1 MRTGPARALLLATA
15 LSAAATFAAQ
25 AETWRMSHKMP
36 PESVEGRLFQMFA
49 DAVEEKTGG
58 DVAVEVYPSE
68 QLGSDDAVLEQIQLG
83 TVHVYPEG
91 ISYLQKWVPEI
102 QWVSAPFLFDDREH
116 WVRFMNSGLVEEW
129 LQRIEDEAGIVVIG
143 DSTDF
148 VRGPYRVMASS
159 RDWDTLEE
167 MQGLRLRMHPD
178 ELAAESWR
186 HLGAEVRTLA
196 WTETYES
203 LGRGIVEAVNSP
215 IALVEPMRFHEVA
228 PHIIRHDEYP
238 QGMAFMASA
247 DAWNDLDQETRDQ
260 ILAAYDEV
268 AAESERQM
276 GEIAAESLERMKT
289 EGATYKEIDTSA
301 FVDRMREMY
310 ERMDAEGELP
320 EGFLDAVE
328 AAREPAEG

>member
-1 MRTGPARALLLATA
+1 MAKNMTCLLAGSALLIAMT
-15 LSAAATFAAQ
+15 SAAQ

-36 PESVEGRLFQMFA
+36 PESIEGQLFQMFA
-49 DAVEEKTGG
+49 DQVEEKTGG
-58 DVAVEVYPSE
+58 AITIEVYPSE

-83 TVHVYPEG
+83 TIHVYPEG
-91 ISYLQKWVPEI
+91 ISYLQKWVPDI

-116 WVRFMNSGLVEEW
+116 WVRFMNSDLVQGW
-129 LQRIEDEAGIVVIG
+129 LERIEEEAGIVIIG
-143 DSTDF
+143 DSTAF

-159 RDWDTLEE
+159 RDFETLEE
-167 MQGLRLRMHPD
+167 MQGIRLRMHPD

-203 LGRGIVEAVNSP
+203 IGRGIVEAVNSP
-215 IALVEPMRFHEVA
+215 IALVEAMRFHEVA

-247 DAWNDLDQETRDQ
+247 VAWHRLDEETQAQ
-260 ILAAYDEV
+260 ILAAYDVV
-268 AAESERQM
+268 AQASVEQMDAIAEES
-276 GEIAAESLERMKT
+276 IARMKE
-289 EGATYKEIDTSA
+289 EGATFRVIDTSD
-301 FVDRMREMY
+301 FVARMQEMY
-310 ERMDAEGELP
+310 EDLDARGEMP
-320 EGFLDAVE
+320 EGFLDAVQ